1 MSLMSS
7 PTDVLLREVGLRDG
21 LQMVTHFVPT
31 EVKIAWLRA
40 EHAAGVREMEVTSLV
55 PAKLLPQFADAQAVI
70 EAAKALPG
78 LITVALVPNL
88 KGAQLALELG
98 VDKLDFVMSVSH
110 THNLKNVRRTR
121 EESLADLVRIVQARD
136 AAGLSG
142 KVLISAGLSSALGCS
157 YEGDI
162 SLDEVRRCVA
172 DLVAAGAQEILIADT
187 VGYSN
192 PCKIEAVFRVV
203 IEEAGVLPV
212 GAHLHDTRGL
222 GIANAKAAWDCGVR
236 LFDASLGGLGGCPYA
251 PGASGNVVMEDLCFL
266 FEAMGHRT
274 GIDLA
279 ALLKVRHQ
287 VEEALGSV
295 PMFGG
300 LARSGLPVGYS
311 KPSFIVTNSANY
323 RTGEST

>member
-1 MSLMSS
+1 MTL
-7 PTDVLLREVGLRDG
+7 PPIDVLVREVGLRDG
-21 LQMVTHFVPT
+21 LQMVPQWVPT

-55 PAKLLPQFADAQAVI
+55 PEKLLPQFADAPAVI
-70 EAAKALPG
+70 EAARALPG
-78 LITVALVPNL
+78 LTTVALVPNL
-88 KGAQLALELG
+88 KGAQRALELG
-98 VDKLDFVMSVSH
+98 VDKLDFVMSVSR

-136 AAGLSG
+136 DAGLRG
-142 KVLISAGLSSALGCS
+142 KVVISAGLSSALGCS

-162 SLDEVRRCVA
+162 AVDEVRRCAA
-172 DLVAAGAQEILIADT
+172 DLVAAGAQEILVADT

-192 PCKIEAVFRVV
+192 PRKVEEVFRVV
-203 IEEAGVLPV
+203 LEEAGGLPV

-266 FEAMGHRT
+266 FEAMGLRT

-279 ALLKVRHQ
+279 ALLEVRRQ
-287 VEEALGSV
+287 VAAALGTV

-300 LARSGLPVGYS
+300 LARAGLPTARIGD
-311 KPSFIVTNSANY
+311 PA
-323 RTGEST
+323 